1 MLCWKCSYIFSCII
15 VCSSLRN
22 FFWAY
27 KYFLFYISTLFSMLR
42 NSYVEFSSFLSYS
55 LTISFDEAMSGVACD
70 LNSRGFH
77 VLCKATEEVVGHVK
91 PYSITGS
98 LPLIRELQVIISHS
112 SMYFSGSLSS
122 TYPSLSFFFDRMKDL
137 MFKLQAMV

>member
-1 MLCWKCSYIFSCII
+1 MDR
-15 VCSSLRN
+15 CSSLRN